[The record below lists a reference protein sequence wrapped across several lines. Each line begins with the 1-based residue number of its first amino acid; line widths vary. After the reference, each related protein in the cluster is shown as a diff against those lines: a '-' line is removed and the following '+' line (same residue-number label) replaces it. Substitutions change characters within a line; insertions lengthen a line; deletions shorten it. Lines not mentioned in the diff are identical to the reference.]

1 MFRVEF
7 QQRGAPHVHMI
18 LWLEDENGNR
28 PEEVFDNKALATWL
42 DKIISANL
50 PEQTEEYQDQ
60 FDIEQLNVEELFDK
74 ASKFQK
80 HNHTFR
86 YLLTLS
92 MFCNCL

>member
-1 MFRVEF
+1 
-7 QQRGAPHVHMI
+7 MI
-18 LWLEDENGNR
+18 LWLEDKNGSR

-50 PEQTEEYQDQ
+50 PEQTEEYRDQ
-60 FDIEQLNVEELFDK
+60 FDIEQFNEEELFDK

-86 YLLTLS
+86 
-92 MFCNCL
+92 

>member
-50 PEQTEEYQDQ
+50 PEQTEEYRDQ
-60 FDIEQLNVEELFDK
+60 FDIEQLNEEELFDK

-86 YLLTLS
+86 
-92 MFCNCL
+92 

>member
-1 MFRVEF
+1 
-7 QQRGAPHVHMI
+7 MI
-18 LWLEDENGNR
+18 LWLEDKNGSR

-50 PEQTEEYQDQ
+50 PEQTEEYRDQ
-60 FDIEQLNVEELFDK
+60 FDIDQFNEEELFDK

-86 YLLTLS
+86 
-92 MFCNCL
+92 

>member
-1 MFRVEF
+1 
-7 QQRGAPHVHMI
+7 MI
-18 LWLEDENGNR
+18 LWLEDKNGSR

-50 PEQTEEYQDQ
+50 PEQTEEYRDQ
-60 FDIEQLNVEELFDK
+60 FDIEQLNEEELFDK

-86 YLLTLS
+86 
-92 MFCNCL
+92 